1 MKKLLFVVIFLITAV
16 LQQAVAQE
24 RAISGRVTDRASNQ
38 GIPGVTV
45 LVKGTTV
52 GASTNSEG
60 NYTLN
65 APASSNTLTF
75 SSIGYIGT
83 ERPINGPTIDVALSA
98 DTKQLGEVV
107 VTALGL
113 KANEDQLGTSI
124 AKVQGPALVQS
135 GETSP
140 ITALSGKTAGVL
152 ITRSTGDPGASAN
165 IQIRGASTITG
176 NLQPLI
182 VVDGVPIYNSS
193 VGNDGIISSNG
204 GAGSNQVGGVV
215 QQSRLNDISPD
226 DIASMEVLKG
236 AAAGALW
243 GTRAANGVIVITTKK
258 GKSNN
263 GKVNI
268 SYRSSY
274 SIDEINQTPRLQR
287 SYGQGVNGIYD
298 QNNPRSWGDRI
309 DQRAGGADTY
319 VTGPGQYFTKN
330 QDGTFSDLY
339 GGYITFADG
348 SQRYTVAPA
357 GAYLPDQKTR
367 IDGVHGGKNSQD
379 TYNHRNDIFHR
390 GYTWDNNATLSGG
403 DQKGN
408 FYISLGNTHTEGVA
422 LNNSDYD
429 RTTFR
434 VNVDRQLSDKFHA
447 SVNTSYVHT
456 LSNRIQQGSNTS
468 GIFLGGLRSPADFNN
483 GYYIGTYT
491 DADGNLFPNRQSSYR
506 NKLGANTTANNGTPY
521 SQPGFDNP
529 FWTINNVLNQSRVN
543 RLIGGLELSYDLFK
557 GVSLLNRT
565 GVDTYTD
572 HRYEYLPIGAAA
584 AYTGQLTSEDIQE
597 TQVNNDLILRGTKA
611 LTSQI
616 TGTLLAGF
624 NLNARRSEQ
633 VGATASNIVNPFSP
647 PQLGNTLA
655 DSRNPYNLLL
665 VQRTAAIY
673 FQSDLALFD
682 QLFLSGTARVE
693 QASTF
698 GPLAKS
704 RFVYPS
710 ASLAWQFTKL
720 SALADNNVLSF
731 GKARFAF
738 GIVGVQPQPY
748 QTRTY
753 YANANG
759 SYIADGWGTTL
770 DAANYG
776 GGFVRSS
783 NKGNPLLRPERKR
796 EFEAGLDLRFLQN
809 RVGLSGTVYTNRTVD
824 AILSVPVAATTG
836 FTTTSANAATIRN
849 KGIELNLDADIIK
862 TASGFTWNIA
872 PNFSKNRNEVI
883 DLAGAQSISL
893 NGFTGT
899 TSRAV
904 APDPVTG
911 QKYQLGT
918 LWGSRWERN
927 EQGGYVFDANG
938 FPTLSTTEGVIGD
951 PIPKWR
957 GGLYNTFRYKG
968 LALTVLIDRVDGV
981 DVWNGTRGALD
992 SYGTAAETGVATT
1005 VSADQAATLKA
1016 FNGKTIAQLY
1026 QPNADGTYTFRGSIK
1041 DFGAGDVALDEKWFR
1056 NGLGNGFNGPA
1067 EQFVEHINY
1076 TRLREMTLTYSLN
1089 QEWFRAKTKL
1099 SSVDFSV
1106 TGRNLYLWTKYSGV
1120 DPETNLTGVSNG
1132 RGLDYFNNPSTKSL
1146 IFSVRFNY

>member
-1 MKKLLFVVIFLITAV
+1 M
-16 LQQAVAQE
+16 
-24 RAISGRVTDRASNQ
+24 
-38 GIPGVTV
+38 
-45 LVKGTTV
+45 
-52 GASTNSEG
+52 
-60 NYTLN
+60 
-65 APASSNTLTF
+65 PASGNTLAF
-75 SSIGYIGT
+75 SSIGYIST
-83 ERPINGPTIDVALSA
+83 ERPINGPTVDVALSA

-113 KANEDQLGTSI
+113 KANQDQLGTSI
-124 AKVQGPALVQS
+124 ATVQGPALVQS

-182 VVDGVPIYNSS
+182 VIDGVPIYNSS
-193 VGNDGIISSNG
+193 VGNEGIIASNG

-243 GTRAANGVIVITTKK
+243 GTRAANGVIIITTKR
-258 GKSNN
+258 GKSNS

-274 SIDEINQTPRLQR
+274 SFDEINQTPRLQR
-287 SYGQGVNGIYD
+287 SYGQGVNGLYS
-298 QNNPRSWGDRI
+298 QTNPRSWGDRI
-309 DQRAGGADTY
+309 DQRAGGADAVITS
-319 VTGPGQYFTKN
+319 GPGYNGF
-330 QDGTFSDLY
+330 
-339 GGYITFADG
+339 ITFADG
-348 SQRYTVAPA
+348 TTRYGVAA
-357 GAYLPDQKTR
+357 GTAANP
-367 IDGVHGGKNSQD
+367 HGGKNSQD
-379 TYNHRNDIFHR
+379 TYNHRSDIFQR

-447 SVNTSYVHT
+447 SVNASYVHT

-468 GIFLGGLRSPADFNN
+468 GIFLGGLRTPADFNN
-483 GYYIGTYT
+483 GYFIGTYT
-491 DADGNLFPNRQSSYR
+491 DASGNIFPDRQSSYR
-506 NKLGANTTANNGTPY
+506 NLLGSSTI
-521 SQPGFDNP
+521 PGFDNP

-543 RLIGGLELSYDLFK
+543 RLLGGLELSYDLFK

-565 GVDTYTD
+565 GVDSYTD

-633 VGATASNIVNPFSP
+633 VGATASNFINPFSP

-655 DSRNPYNLLL
+655 DSRSPYNLLL
-665 VQRTAAIY
+665 TQRTAAIY
-673 FQSDLALFD
+673 FQGDLALFN
-682 QLFLSGTARVE
+682 QLFLSGTTRIE

-704 RFVYPS
+704 RFIYPS

-783 NKGNPLLRPERKR
+783 NQGNPLLRPERKR

-836 FTTTSANAATIRN
+836 YTTTSANAATIKNR
-849 KGIELNLDADIIK
+849 GIELNLDADIIK

-883 DLAGAQSISL
+883 NLAGAQSISL

-918 LWGSRWERN
+918 LWGTRWERN

-938 FPTLSTTEGVIGD
+938 FPTLSSTEGVIGD

-968 LALTVLIDRVDGV
+968 VALSVLIDRVDGV

-1005 VSADQAATLKA
+1005 VSADQAGSLKTYS
-1016 FNGKTIAQLY
+1016 GQTIAQLY

-1041 DFGAGDVALDEKWFR
+1041 NFGAGDVALDEKWFR

-1067 EQFVEHINY
+1067 EQFVEHVNY
-1076 TRLREMTLTYSLN
+1076 TRLREVTLTYSLN

-1146 IFSVRFNY
+1146 IFSIKFNY